1 MSGERPVE
9 DFNIPWISFKL
20 VDSGDKSPLFSTK
33 KWAGLHSVGALIH
46 SIPRLINK
54 KDE

>member
-9 DFNIPWISFKL
+9 DFNIPWISSKP
-20 VDSGDKSPLFSTK
+20 VDKGDKSPLFSTK
-33 KWAGLHSVGALIH
+33 IKGGLHRVGALIH
-46 SIPRLINK
+46 AIPHLIKK